1 MDRNTLLAI
10 FLISLILVVWTVW
23 FSPAPPPPAPLLPAD
38 SAAVAEPALET
49 PAPQEAPVAVPAFSD
64 STFLAAQEGDARTLT
79 VETDLYTATL
89 SSRGGTLTSFILK
102 AYKEADQQTPVQLID
117 TTGIGALSL
126 AFFTP
131 GSRAVDSR
139 TLLFEPSISGDYL
152 DARSGPVQLTFTAQL
167 SGGTLRQTYT
177 FTPGSYEVDFD
188 VTQLNAQAYAT
199 VDGYELVWHGGVPF
213 AEREANQE
221 ALMSGAYVRS
231 GGEVESLLLNSE
243 PTERLLLGGSIEWMA
258 VKNAFF
264 TAIVRPEDAAGTKG
278 VEIEGRQLGDT
289 DAPDYQEYYTARLSL
304 PRPTPEPDQ
313 FHLYLGPVH
322 NQRLA
327 DVNVDLYD
335 IVDYG
340 FGETVTR
347 PIAKYVIL
355 PIFQTLRRFI
365 DNYGVIIILFA
376 ILVKLILAPLTKS
389 SFRSM
394 AKMRML
400 QPKMQEIK
408 EKHGDNPQKQQEAT
422 MKLYRES
429 GVNPLGSCLPQLLQL
444 PILFALFRFFPSAI
458 DIRQEGFLWATD
470 LSGPDVILNL
480 PFAIPFYG
488 DYVAGF
494 TLLMTGAMF
503 VQMQIQQGGSAAAGP
518 QASQMKMMMYF
529 MPFMILFIFNS
540 FASGLS
546 LYYLT
551 YNVFTAVQQKL
562 INRSL
567 EAEGLSTK
575 PAKDPKKNPKKGHK
589 KNGTVD
595 KAKTNGRAKPKKKSA
610 KAKR

>member
-1 MDRNTLLAI
+1 MDRNTLLAVV
-10 FLISLILVVWTVW
+10 LISLILVVWTVW
-23 FSPAPPPPAPLLPAD
+23 FSPAPPPPPTPLPTD
-38 SAAVAEPALET
+38 STEVAQQQEVET
-49 PAPQEAPVAVPAFSD
+49 PTPEVAPVPAPAFSD
-64 STFLAAQEGDARTLT
+64 STFLAAQQGDAREIT
-79 VETDLYTATL
+79 VETDLYTAKL
-89 SSRGGTLTSFILK
+89 STRGGTLTSFILK
-102 AYKEADQQTPVQLID
+102 AYKESDQETPVQLID
-117 TTGIGALSL
+117 TTGIGALAL

-131 GSRAVDSR
+131 DSRSVDSR
-139 TLLFEPSISGDYL
+139 TLLFSASESSDYL
-152 DARSGPVQLTFTAQL
+152 DAQSSPRQLTFTSVL
-167 SGGTLRQTYT
+167 NGGTLQQTYT
-177 FTPGSYEVDFD
+177 FTPDSYEVDYD
-188 VTQLNAQAYAT
+188 VTQTNADAFST
-199 VDGYELVWHGGVPF
+199 VDGYEVVWHGGVPF

-231 GGEVESLLLNSE
+231 GGEVESVLLNSE
-243 PTERLLLGGSIEWMA
+243 PTERLLLGGTIEWAA

-264 TAIVRPEDAAGTKG
+264 TALVRPEEGTTTKG
-278 VEIEGRQLGDT
+278 VEIEGRQIGET
-289 DAPDYQEYYTARLSL
+289 DNPDYHEDYTARISL
-304 PRPTPEPDQ
+304 PRPSPEPDQ
-313 FHLYLGPVH
+313 FHLYLGPVD
-322 NQRLA
+322 NETLA
-327 DVNVDLYD
+327 GVNVDLYD
-335 IVDYG
+335 VVDYG
-340 FGETVTR
+340 FGQTITR

-355 PIFQTLRRFI
+355 PVFQTLRRFI
-365 DNYGVIIILFA
+365 GNYGVIIILFA
-376 ILVKLILAPLTKS
+376 ILVKLILSPLTKS

-408 EKHGDNPQKQQEAT
+408 EKYADDVQKQQEAT

-429 GVNPLGSCLPQLLQL
+429 GVNPLGSCLPQMLQL

-458 DIRQEGFLWATD
+458 DIRQQGFLWATD

-480 PFAIPFYG
+480 PFTIPFYG
-488 DYVAGF
+488 NYVAGF
-494 TLLMTGAMF
+494 TLLMTAAMF
-503 VQMQIQQGGSAAAGP
+503 VQMQIQQGGSTGGGA
-518 QASQMKMMMYF
+518 QANQMKMMMYF

-575 PAKDPKKNPKKGHK
+575 AAPANKKGAAS
-589 KNGTVD
+589 
-595 KAKTNGRAKPKKKSA
+595 KAKRNGRAKPAKA